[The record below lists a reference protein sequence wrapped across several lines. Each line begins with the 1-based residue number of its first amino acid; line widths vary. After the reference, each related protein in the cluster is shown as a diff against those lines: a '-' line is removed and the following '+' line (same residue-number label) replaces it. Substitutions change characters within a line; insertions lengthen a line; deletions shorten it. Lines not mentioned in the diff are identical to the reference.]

1 MQAKYAVGSIVLLLG
16 LIYLFVT
23 GFKESRAD
31 HMTVSGLAQVSQ
43 SGQIDEGRRI
53 QLGGQVVEGSI
64 EWDEY
69 HHRPIF
75 KVQEGGNEMT
85 VKYEGKALLPDT
97 FKDGSPVVLEG
108 HYRASDNAFVAEVV
122 FAKCP
127 SKYEGQSYD
136 THQVVNG
143 NTTTN

>member
-16 LIYLFVT
+16 LVYLFVT

-31 HMTVSGLAQVSQ
+31 HMTVSGLDAMCQ

-64 EWDEY
+64 QWDEY
-69 HHRPIF
+69 HHRPVF
-75 KVQEGGNEMT
+75 TVTEGGKEMT
-85 VKYEGKALLPDT
+85 VKYEGQSLLPDT
-97 FKDGSPVVLEG
+97 FKDGSPVVIEG
-108 HYRASDNAFVAEVV
+108 HYRTADNVFVAEVV

-127 SKYEGQSYD
+127 SKYEGQDYD
-136 THQVVNG
+136 THLAVNPQ
-143 NTTTN
+143 TKL

>member
-1 MQAKYAVGSIVLLLG
+1 MQIKYAAGSAVLLLG
-16 LIYLFVT
+16 LVYLFVV

-31 HMTVSGLAQVSQ
+31 HMTVSGLVQASASGQVS
-43 SGQIDEGRRI
+43 EERRI

-64 EWDEY
+64 EWDQY
-69 HHRPIF
+69 RHRPTF
-75 KVQEGGNEMT
+75 TVTEGGRQLP
-85 VKYEGKALLPDT
+85 VKYEGQALLPDT

-108 HYRASDNAFVAEVV
+108 HYKADDGVFVAEVV

-136 THQVVNG
+136 THVAVNQ
-143 NTTTN
+143 TQ

>member
-31 HMTVSGLAQVSQ
+31 HMTVSSLDAMSQ

-64 EWDEY
+64 
-69 HHRPIF
+69 
-75 KVQEGGNEMT
+75 
-85 VKYEGKALLPDT
+85 
-97 FKDGSPVVLEG
+97 
-108 HYRASDNAFVAEVV
+108 
-122 FAKCP
+122 
-127 SKYEGQSYD
+127 
-136 THQVVNG
+136 
-143 NTTTN
+143 